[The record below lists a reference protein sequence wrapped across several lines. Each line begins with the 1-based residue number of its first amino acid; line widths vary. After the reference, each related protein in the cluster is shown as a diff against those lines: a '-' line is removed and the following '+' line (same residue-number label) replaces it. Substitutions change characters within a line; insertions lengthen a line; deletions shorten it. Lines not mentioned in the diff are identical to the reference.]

1 MQWSIPA
8 TIWICIV
15 THSDVF
21 PLLVPIPSFDGHVI
35 TPCKHNAQ
43 RRMHGQASNV
53 VWVRLKRNDLFMRVV
68 IEHAQL
74 EIVRTGNE
82 PILARDKTHTSY
94 GYFCDFECLYERARF
109 KVVGVYT
116 SIVQTSK
123 EPGFSRVKVDRLD
136 AIRALEE
143 FSLCSHLA

>member
-1 MQWSIPA
+1 
-8 TIWICIV
+8 
-15 THSDVF
+15 
-21 PLLVPIPSFDGHVI
+21 
-35 TPCKHNAQ
+35 
-43 RRMHGQASNV
+43 MHGEAADV

-68 IEHAQL
+68 VEHAQL

-116 SIVQTSK
+116 PIVQSSK

-136 AIRALEE
+136 AIRALEKLSLWVQ
-143 FSLCSHLA
+143 FSFMVLPGDSVLTLTSSNMVWAWLAAVRGGCLCFPYATCLC